1 MKFNL
6 ITVSTRSTNILST
19 LRTKTGLTPNI
30 SARFAIC
37 MSLKDRSVPNPDEFN
52 KGGSKLEPDV
62 LFGKHEQIYLA
73 LMLNR
78 LKADRLDP
86 ELYLN
91 EMTRAHLNR
100 GVIALGPRINDL
112 SNFNKYLEQVKI
124 NSFEKDILKEL
135 NTKLKQNYLFLF
147 SENNWFLIFDKN
159 NLSIENIKLLEDF
172 NTNSLENNNNNIY
185 TIYSKDELIKE
196 ENIIKQSNYK
206 KIFLVETDNLNFI
219 SNTLVNEADID
230 LISNEFFS
238 LRGDSHAKYFL
249 NKKLNLRNPY
259 SIQTKTFSY
268 LENINY
274 FFKNIINLSII
285 EFKAIIKQ
293 SIPETAP
300 FYYAETNL
308 KIFND

>member
-52 KGGSKLEPDV
+52 EGGSKLEPDV

-100 GVIALGPRINDL
+100 GVIALLPRINDL
-112 SNFNKYLEQVKI
+112 SNFY
-124 NSFEKDILKEL
+124 EL
-135 NTKLKQNYLFLF
+135 V
-147 SENNWFLIFDKN
+147 
-159 NLSIENIKLLEDF
+159 
-172 NTNSLENNNNNIY
+172 
-185 TIYSKDELIKE
+185 KE
-196 ENIIKQSNYK
+196 ERH
-206 KIFLVETDNLNFI
+206 D
-219 SNTLVNEADID
+219 
-230 LISNEFFS
+230 
-238 LRGDSHAKYFL
+238 GD
-249 NKKLNLRNPY
+249 
-259 SIQTKTFSY
+259 
-268 LENINY
+268 
-274 FFKNIINLSII
+274 
-285 EFKAIIKQ
+285 
-293 SIPETAP
+293 
-300 FYYAETNL
+300 
-308 KIFND
+308 